1 MQLELEYTLVELV
14 LLRAPRVFGDK
25 QIYLKLC
32 KKRGHF
38 YAMLA
43 NAILSTQVLRKTVE
57 LNAYFTGR
65 RCLPILPI
73 KL

>member
-38 YAMLA
+38 CAMLA
-43 NAILSTQVLRKTVE
+43 
-57 LNAYFTGR
+57 TGA
-65 RCLPILPI
+65 PNG
-73 KL
+73 KF

>member
-25 QIYLKLC
+25 QIYLNNLY

-38 YAMLA
+38 CAMLA
-43 NAILSTQVLRKTVE
+43 NAIL
-57 LNAYFTGR
+57 
-65 RCLPILPI
+65 
-73 KL
+73 